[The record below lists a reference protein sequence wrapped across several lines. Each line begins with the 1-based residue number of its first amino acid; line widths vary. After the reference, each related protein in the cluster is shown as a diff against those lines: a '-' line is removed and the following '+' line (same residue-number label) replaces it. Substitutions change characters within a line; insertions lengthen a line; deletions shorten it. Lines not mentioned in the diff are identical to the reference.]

1 MSKTNIVKAN
11 PQTAILKASPES
23 EVGGKLT
30 EMALDDLKF
39 SLAGSRTPAV
49 IEKTFQKLWKTRNNR
64 FSHEHAY
71 EAVRDGKTLG
81 MIICYPTTL
90 MNKLA
95 MPTFSQLFDLHKWK
109 LIGYY
114 LRHWKELYTMVTLKE
129 GEDDEYHI
137 GILATLP
144 ESRGLGVGT
153 ELIRHAEKQAVLQG
167 LTKSSL
173 TVRQENTGAIK
184 LYERLGYKKVGEINK
199 PAVSL
204 YRMSKVLV

>member
-1 MSKTNIVKAN
+1 MSQTNIVKAS

-30 EMALDDLKF
+30 EMALDYMKF
-39 SLAGSRTPAV
+39 SLAGSREPAV
-49 IEKTFQKLWKTRNNR
+49 INRTFRKLWKARNNR

-81 MIICYPTTL
+81 MIMCYPTTL

-109 LIGYY
+109 LIAYN
-114 LRHWKELYTMVTLKE
+114 LRHFKEFYTMVTLKE
-129 GEDDEYHI
+129 GEHDEYHI
-137 GILATLP
+137 STIATLP
-144 ESRGLGVGT
+144 ESRGLGIGT
-153 ELIRHAEKQAVLQG
+153 ELIRHAEKQAKLQG
-167 LTKSSL
+167 FAKSSL
-173 TVRQENTGAIK
+173 TVKQENAGAIK
-184 LYERLGYKKVGEINK
+184 LYERLGYQKVGEINK
-199 PAVSL
+199 PAVSM